1 MKFIILELLLSCLF
15 VGATEVNKVDVPDL
29 KKGNGTALLN
39 FFKDLFKFDVN
50 PTAPGA
56 GYDLIIIG
64 AGPAGES
71 LAIAAKRI
79 TKGCLN
85 VAVIEKVETF
95 GGPSGL
101 VSKAV
106 REVAQS
112 IYQSISA
119 LVPDLAI
126 KTRAEKLKLFQAFW
140 QRDFKKLKDD
150 AVNFQAVETMMKF
163 KKHGVKVYV
172 GKATIKK
179 PVGAS
184 LNIKLDAEKELILN
198 STKLCIATGSTP
210 NQPNKLN
217 QMYAGSTTTVPWG
230 HDRMLNSEKIGNL
243 DQLPDSLGI
252 IGGGVIAAEYGE
264 SCHIPL

>member
-1 MKFIILELLLSCLF
+1 MKFIILQLLLSFLL
-15 VGATEVNKVDVPDL
+15 VGATEVDVPDL
-29 KKGNGTALLN
+29 KKGAGTALLD
-39 FFKDLFKFDVN
+39 FFKDLFNFDVN
-50 PTAPGA
+50 PTAPQG

-79 TKGCLN
+79 KKGCLN

-112 IYQSISA
+112 IYQTVSA
-119 LVPDLAI
+119 LIPDLAS
-126 KTRAEKLKLFQAFW
+126 KTRAEKLALFKTIW
-140 QRDFKKLKDD
+140 QRDFKMLKDD

-163 KKHGVKVYV
+163 KKHGVEVYV
-172 GKATIKK
+172 GEATITK
-179 PVGAS
+179 PVDAS
-184 LNIKLDAEKELILN
+184 HKIVVKVKSTSNNAVAEQDLI
-198 STKLCIATGSTP
+198 STNLCIATGSTP
-210 NQPNKLN
+210 NRPDRLKN
-217 QMYAGSTTTVPWG
+217 VVIPWD
-230 HDRMLNSEKIGNL
+230 HDRMLDSIKIGNL